1 MDYNYLTTFLMV
13 FARITAFIV
22 VFPIFAV
29 SGIPV
34 QTRIGLGFVL
44 SLVLTP
50 VVGVGFGADSVLGFV
65 LDMAGETLIG
75 LAIGLTSAMVF
86 QAIRM
91 AGQLTG
97 MQVGFAMAEM
107 LDISGQQ
114 NTIVAELMFFMGVI
128 VFFSINGHHAVLTAL
143 AKSFS
148 IIPLGGGV
156 VKGSTMIIVARCI
169 GGMFS
174 TALQLAAPILAVMVV
189 VDVSLGIMVRMVPQ
203 INVFMIGFPLKV
215 FAGLFMM
222 AGLLPVMGF
231 VLSKIFE
238 RMVADVLIIT
248 RGLA

>member
-1 MDYNYLTTFLMV
+1 MDYNYLTTFLLV
-13 FARITAFIV
+13 FTRVTAFIA

-29 SGIPV
+29 NGIPV
-34 QTRIGLGFVL
+34 QAKIGLGFVL

-50 VVGVGFGADSVLGFV
+50 VVHLGFNTTSVLGFV
-65 LDMAGETLIG
+65 LDMAGEALIG
-75 LAIGLTSAMVF
+75 LAIGLTAAMVF
-86 QAIRM
+86 HALRM
-91 AGQLTG
+91 AGQLIG
-97 MQVGFAMAEM
+97 MQIGFAAAEM
-107 LDISGQQ
+107 LDISGTQ
-114 NTIVAELMFFMGVI
+114 NTIVAELMFFLGVI

-148 IIPLGGGV
+148 IIPLGGGA
-156 VKGSTMIIVARCI
+156 VKGGSMLIVARFI

-203 INVFMIGFPLKV
+203 INVFMIGFPLKIT
-215 FAGLFMM
+215 AGLLML
-222 AGLLPVMGF
+222 AGLLPVMGV